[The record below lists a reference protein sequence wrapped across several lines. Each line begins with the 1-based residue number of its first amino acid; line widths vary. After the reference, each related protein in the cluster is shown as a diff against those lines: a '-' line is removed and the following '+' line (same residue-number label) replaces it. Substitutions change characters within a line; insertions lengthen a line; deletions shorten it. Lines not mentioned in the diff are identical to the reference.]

1 MADKKTS
8 ADAIDLIL
16 ARASK
21 QQNVGYDPTQEQQV
35 NEFYAQDQQ
44 RLDQALQQDKEG
56 FLLTNENLETSNPFI
71 SLPTNALNI
80 FGRTV
85 ASVAHNGLALGAT
98 YYTTSA
104 RDIERDLPN
113 DIKAANT
120 RIQLARNGQARIA
133 QEIDAIRKQVSLGTI
148 DPDTALREMQ
158 RKQAES
164 DRMAVD
170 PADVAKLQ
178 QRAPALVY
186 RHGTGEIR
194 TYQDAVNKV
203 NDLRATAKEVVGDRE
218 RGVSDILHTDA
229 LWNSNASKEIM
240 GGIQDKVHEY
250 AQNNPNA
257 SNWDKIKHAT
267 SEATHT
273 ITNNPAELLGT
284 TAESLANVLSKRML
298 VMGTAGETAN
308 FAITQRDRFNEQN
321 DRQNT
326 SMTDGEELA
335 TDLAVGAYGALNFV
349 GDSIL
354 HGATRLVSPV
364 ARTAVTG
371 ATAGSTATQASAGLL
386 QRVGQQ
392 IPDWA
397 KTAVV
402 NPVTANTAR
411 ISGAMGQEYV
421 TEGLQSVLEDSY
433 GHLDN
438 RFDVQKFAVGGTIG
452 ALAAGVMTAPTSTVR
467 MANDLVNKEATP
479 FDPIESADITSSRFD
494 PISVMAN
501 SYSNAERTAEGIKEV
516 RESNKQLLTDMV
528 SNIQEMETQQQ
539 EWQQVAPRKKQIEAS
554 ITQLTEDIL
563 INELADDTATVTQL
577 TTQREQL
584 ASELQSLNELK
595 DPKLTKTIEKAR
607 KQIREAS
614 DYHAKVTSQLDGY
627 KPADL
632 KAIQDSQAIIEQPD
646 VTTEDMAKAI
656 QDIVSF
662 PMLATA
668 QQLEIA
674 IQQVEQS
681 DPEMAQKLRTL
692 HAYKNMQFKGEDI
705 KTVSDHVAKGA
716 PTWRGLTQYE
726 EEFTKAQLSG
736 DASRTAILEQEL
748 DIFARSMES
757 KAQVAEE
764 ALAMS
769 KADGKPYTIVA
780 AKHGKQSVL
789 DWAIHDGVTPIP
801 ADNHSLVIEQG
812 ESDGLVYAIGN
823 DAWRIQQYQNARQ
836 VANTLTVGT
845 TPQPTQEQAPT
856 EAPIEPVVDTPI
868 TMPDTLLDQGMDN
881 REQAILQA
889 VIDVVGEDYNPQYIQ
904 DTVDYIAGREL
915 AGKKIA
921 VSGISRTAHV
931 GNTKAIN
938 ILDNVMA
945 IDSQPTAPTV
955 TEPTAP
961 LEQNVVTPTSE
972 GTDIVNVP
980 APTQNE
986 PVSPQIQ
993 SNEPTPSQ
1001 STTSPV
1007 ETLTETPAIATIDDE
1022 QASWDN
1028 FVDPSDEVDLTV
1040 HEYMDEPSAKV
1051 PQAVPAQEVK
1061 PEPINVWAGTNS
1073 NTHLSNFSHR
1083 PFVVKGKRFSSVEK
1097 AFHYAKALFANNAVL
1112 ANNIMNEGVA
1122 SKIKAMTSPR
1132 ALKMSPQEIER
1143 WNNNAERVMKN
1154 CMLESFRQNPK
1165 AMEQLLATGNAEITH
1180 QNGNGIEQD
1189 NGRFSRV
1196 LMEVREILR
1205 NEQDGSGISKPTD
1218 KVTPVD
1224 EATANPESSL
1234 EDKPVGVVRQR
1245 TYTVQRDIE
1254 PIVIRVTRLSSSN
1267 ELDRYTV
1274 ARLKEDGT
1282 YTNELY
1288 FEVLQGQS
1296 LENKLAEL
1304 MGDVT
1309 LESAIVDTTPN
1320 AEQADKADSHESNEP
1335 VDHYY
1340 DEDELHDNYTDVQQI
1355 GSVASLSDVA
1365 NAGAIASFVDTTR
1378 QAFKFFKQSIKQGSS
1393 NPLISVPDFVQQL
1406 FADRGL
1412 DGLSVQEY
1420 LQMYAGRDV
1429 TSADTGNVRAFH
1441 SFMYNRGVVG
1451 NKQMIA
1457 ELLDNLIAQ
1466 TTLDDTNLTATFL
1479 FDRDA
1484 NGTVIASENVK
1495 TAIGIS
1501 AFNWLVGNA
1510 SKTYSSAK
1518 FLGKVLDLGKDV
1530 AFYGKSAKDYRRYYG
1545 NRNMMVNSLGAEAV
1559 KALGIRAKDEAG
1571 DLQLQQ
1577 LETSLGIIAYE
1588 ALHARGL
1595 VQERTVTRFNILR
1608 DISRMGKYTVTREY
1622 IKRFAGDGYSD
1633 NTSLSQVV
1641 NAFSIIQRLS
1651 PYIRYKDSTG
1661 SIKPWAKDNYYVA
1674 TMASAKLDIPYDARV
1689 SKRDVESF
1697 NEAFPLVLKL
1707 MQNMSTPVTLVGNTL
1722 HRRVADNER
1731 IKNSK
1736 PIIGEQALSSS
1747 TIEALGNAQPYNDIF
1762 GRVFGVTVRDS
1773 NPLLE
1778 PQPFKQDSIRRS
1790 FGKVSKSLA
1799 TMLDKI
1805 QQLPVVIKP
1814 SADVI
1819 LHIGSMEDKSLLHA
1833 ILGVDTASLSTAHES
1848 RIDTIHAT
1856 NDAYMRDY
1864 ENASMFLN
1872 SIRGDD
1878 GKYPNIFHNL
1888 VVWSNQRIGYE
1899 ATSFN
1904 FQSSKLARAM
1914 STYEQSQVNIKR
1926 VKDDSIYNKDG
1937 SLSDYGKFLHG
1948 VAVYAE
1954 GLTKSAEYTQDMKN
1968 KNTIDKGLN
1977 KYIIPALHAQLQT
1990 QVMQDAIATAH
2001 KLNTNPKYVPTDKEV
2016 RNLSEAIAKMDGGVQ
2031 SFEAL
2036 LELAKYYNTAIGKT
2050 FTSYLTVESDGIT
2063 NGIAINQIQNG
2074 SATLHMLS
2082 QFGLIKEGETATSFH
2097 EVKDKGLIDYYET
2110 VGTASKKAL
2119 EVVVGLVS
2127 SNAEVNAVIA
2137 NSLAFLV
2144 PSYGNRAG
2152 GKIAGTPD
2160 NYGAGAVR
2168 LKEAAAESGIESI
2181 IKTLEKIA
2189 STQDQATL
2197 DLLNNHVHAL
2207 LQFYNARLAKITTNS
2222 PLNIDQVTDLVA
2234 WNVLGANDKVNADW
2248 HNALVAMPRTNEQEK
2263 LAFINAV
2270 SGSLPFYDSMVKGAV
2285 TANNFATF
2293 SKNFVQ
2299 RTNANKGYAFP
2310 LKDDKQYFTMQTVL
2324 SEQALTANRLSS
2336 ALFDSIEALQGQAT
2350 VDALAQVNAEF
2361 YSVRS
2366 ANIIITELAYSMYE
2380 TLYNTL
2386 VAHTLDMKVRKG
2398 LVRVDENGV
2407 ALDYLTVKEIADIKK
2422 KLNRYLPTG
2431 DTVFSQG
2438 GKDAH
2443 NTGIVFMESGRD
2455 YVQGD
2460 RFNQTAKFT
2469 DPRNGKAERKHNL
2482 GITRTFDTKTSLR
2495 GNSSITQSIDA
2506 GTSIN
2511 AIYEALEQGI
2521 SAINFHDSNGF
2532 NALNVFDGATQQNK
2546 AFIDILTNY
2555 STQAAFLQSVIRPL
2569 QGFLRVKSK
2578 AFTQNDKSIVLAL
2591 VAEVINTAEVMQE
2604 AEINKAKLLA
2614 SVTVVNQYG
2623 TEGGTYVRTQEELN
2637 QAKQYYQDAM
2647 NGNSKVDQVLNTL
2660 NTLVTKIQAMPVVTT
2675 RLNNID
2681 YGSGTVTIAP
2691 TENNTIDETPHIVVD
2706 TLREISSDLQNMDA
2720 STVVDKLVA
2729 KLGNTNAN
2737 GSSKLDGHYKVI
2749 LRLVKGILN
2758 PAITVNLFT
2767 ANQVPAH
2774 VSSTENL
2781 YTKGIQG
2788 WYDNKTKQI
2797 NIVYDPAMSSEVIV
2811 HELLHAVISSYI
2823 RSLFKMK
2830 KADKNFVRPIGVS
2843 SLLYIHKTLKDMG
2856 VGTKEGTQQFANAMS
2871 NIDEFISYALTNE
2884 SFMVYLSTVELKR
2897 FKAYQDDKSGKDVV
2911 GSERLITRLVRRAN
2925 DAFGAVVA
2933 SVASI
2938 LNAGTH
2944 LVHSD
2949 AKVITALEAVLRAGV
2964 RALGETDSERA
2975 NILQSSIDDDVKAIY
2990 KAQQSAQS
2998 QVSDMTMQEVVNNL
3012 KVAPTRSTEF
3022 TAQLEADVIPSLQGL
3037 FDAININPL
3046 FKDITQATDVQ
3057 AYWDNAVNAQ
3067 RAPYSST
3074 IKKVG
3079 IPLDDQETFVVEA
3092 LEAVL
3097 DTAMNKAYGNSIHKT
3112 VFKLYQLAKAQMNPQ
3127 DFFEGDWSKA
3137 TAMQKAVAEYRYN
3150 EVFGSRNTVGEDKR
3164 NHYLTRFMA
3173 LAIGSQYM
3181 STRLEKINYKA
3192 KLQFNDSD
3200 NWSARGRKFM
3210 EYVMDMI
3217 TDRLAKSGSSRSI
3230 RSHMNTLVTQLKD
3243 IEYESKHSI
3252 MDSIYE
3258 GITGSVGSTFSQLA
3272 KDVRSSIHASASSDM
3287 FTQSPFAVVRTGS
3300 SLVRMVTG
3308 KNLINIPSE
3317 YLEMRNRNNP
3327 NTLLTASEEVALE
3340 FATPKG
3346 IVKKMMLLLSKN
3358 NNVQQERERL
3368 MEATK
3373 RNLTF
3378 LLEQDGIETTPEN
3391 LKALTNTLL
3400 RTGLQH
3406 LLTDGLSTTDVL
3418 DLILDTQS
3426 RKSQQLALEKE
3437 IKAMHA
3443 NGDVM
3448 VRRTLDMAAY
3458 SVHQKSNKALAK
3470 NSRVIASEIGVN
3482 NQRTL
3487 LRADDPLVQKINHL
3501 HAIYALNLVPKADLQ
3516 RVSDM
3521 VIKVGFNSDNSIVS
3535 IIKLYQG
3542 LTDYANKVLFMD
3554 NQISMMQAYIPEI
3567 QNTHRSIEFS
3577 ESVKRDKEL
3586 EGSGYKYITVLGQGR
3601 STIGTPVKMYYSP
3614 ESNDQ
3619 RFVDGTMSITN
3630 PSGRGTTAK
3639 VQDVYVEEA
3648 LQLAEVVVDVRSG
3661 SNKAY
3666 DPMATK
3672 GAFMLPVYTVEGS
3685 ISEFKYEMEGSVRD
3699 ALLERDSSV
3708 IEVLSLYAG
3717 SNLDKVNSRRV
3728 NVNTADALYQDWS
3741 TNYITDPKA
3750 FTRISMNETDPRL
3763 VEIYRM
3769 IPYETREY
3777 MKELFGGSEFY
3788 VRNSVMTITF
3798 GYRKYAMTEMFD
3810 KDFNQRNVFEKSFVA
3825 VFEGVFKEK
3834 ARNYVGTG
3842 QRAIMEI
3849 VAKVKD
3855 AIVIRNVS
3863 TLLAN
3868 VASNFVLLSMYGV
3881 SPVAITRDTRLA
3893 ITAGLQ
3899 YKKDIVRLLQ
3909 AKQQLAMGYGNT
3921 QDHYDTIRKVQDSID
3936 RNPLKEFIESG
3947 MMSSIVEDVS
3957 LQTDK
3962 YSLESK
3968 FMDKYAKAINTI
3980 PKPVQTAFNWM
3991 MVSPNTPLH
4000 SFLSN
4005 STAMSDFAAKYVL
4018 FKHNTKDGISFND
4031 AIFESHEA
4039 FINYDVPTSKA
4050 LQFMNDMGL
4059 VMFTKYFLRIQRV
4072 IMKLMGERPGSM
4084 IAHGLLL
4091 GYMLDVPTIFDAY
4104 FPMNLGNPL
4113 HPSIFMSPSIVTE
4126 PFPMS
4131 IFLK

>member
-8 ADAIDLIL
+8 ADAIDFIL

-35 NEFYAQDQQ
+35 NDFYAQDQQ
-44 RLDQALQQDKEG
+44 RLNQAIQQDQEG

-71 SLPTNALNI
+71 SVPANALNI

-85 ASVAHNGLALGAT
+85 ASVAHSGLALGAT

-164 DRMAVD
+164 DRMTVD
-170 PADVAKLQ
+170 PADIAKLQ

-194 TYQDAVNKV
+194 TYQDAVNKI
-203 NDLRATAKEVVGDRE
+203 NDLRNTAKEVVGDRE

-229 LWNSNASKEIM
+229 LWNSNASKEVM
-240 GGIQDKVHEY
+240 GDVQRANADYI
-250 AQNNPNA
+250 ANNPDA
-257 SNWDKIKHAT
+257 SNWDKIKQVTKNTA
-267 SEATHT
+267 HT
-273 ITNNPAELLGT
+273 LTNNPAELLGT

-326 SMTDGEELA
+326 SMTDEEELA

-349 GDSIL
+349 GDAIL

-402 NPVTANTAR
+402 NPVTANTTR
-411 ISGAMGQEYV
+411 IAGAMGQEYV

-438 RFDVQKFAVGGTIG
+438 RFDVQKFAEGGTIG

-479 FDPIESADITSSRFD
+479 FDPIASADITSRRFD
-494 PISVMAN
+494 PVSVMAH
-501 SYSNAERTAEGIKEV
+501 SYSNAERTTEGITEV

-528 SNIQEMETQQQ
+528 SNLQEMETQQQ
-539 EWQQVAPRKKQIEAS
+539 EWQQVAPRKKQIEES
-554 ITQLTEDIL
+554 IKQLTQDIL
-563 INELADDTATVTQL
+563 VNELADDTANIVKL
-577 TTQREQL
+577 TNQREQL
-584 ASELQSLNELK
+584 ASELQSLNEMK

-632 KAIQDSQAIIEQPD
+632 KAIQDSQAIIEQPN

-705 KTVSDHVAKGA
+705 KTVSEHVAKGA

-757 KAQVAEE
+757 KRLAAEE

-780 AKHGKQSVL
+780 SKHGKQSAL
-789 DWAIHDGVTPIP
+789 EWAVHDGVATIP
-801 ADNHSLVIEQG
+801 ADNYSRVINKG
-812 ESDGLVYAIGN
+812 ESDGLVFAIGE

-836 VANTLTVGT
+836 VANAISVGT
-845 TPQPTQEQAPT
+845 TPQPTQEQAAE
-856 EAPIEPVVDTPI
+856 EAPIEPMTDTPVS
-868 TMPDTLLDQGMDN
+868 MSDTSLDQGMDS

-889 VIDVVGEDYNPQYIQ
+889 IVDVVGEAHNPQYIQ

-915 AGKKIA
+915 AGKKIY
-921 VSGISRTAHV
+921 VSGISRTTHV
-931 GNTKAIN
+931 GTTKAIK

-955 TEPTAP
+955 TEPTTP
-961 LEQNVVTPTSE
+961 LAQNVVTPTSE
-972 GTDIVNVP
+972 GTDIVSVP
-980 APTQNE
+980 TPTQNE
-986 PVSPQIQ
+986 PESPQIQ
-993 SNEPTPSQ
+993 SNDPTPSQ

-1007 ETLTETPAIATIDDE
+1007 ETLIETPAIDTIDADE

-1028 FVDPSDEVDLTV
+1028 FVDPSDDDVDLAID
-1040 HEYMDEPSAKV
+1040 EYVDEPSVEASQIT
-1051 PQAVPAQEVK
+1051 PDQEVT
-1061 PEPINVWAGTNS
+1061 PEPIKEDT
-1073 NTHLSNFSHR
+1073 
-1083 PFVVKGKRFSSVEK
+1083 P
-1097 AFHYAKALFANNAVL
+1097 
-1112 ANNIMNEGVA
+1112 
-1122 SKIKAMTSPR
+1122 
-1132 ALKMSPQEIER
+1132 
-1143 WNNNAERVMKN
+1143 NNN
-1154 CMLESFRQNPK
+1154 
-1165 AMEQLLATGNAEITH
+1165 
-1180 QNGNGIEQD
+1180 
-1189 NGRFSRV
+1189 
-1196 LMEVREILR
+1196 
-1205 NEQDGSGISKPTD
+1205 
-1218 KVTPVD
+1218 
-1224 EATANPESSL
+1224 
-1234 EDKPVGVVRQR
+1234 QR

-1254 PIVIRVTRLSSSN
+1254 PMAIRVTSLESSD
-1267 ELDRYTV
+1267 ELARYTV

-1282 YTNELY
+1282 YTSEMY
-1288 FEVLQGQS
+1288 FEVMQGHT

-1320 AEQADKADSHESNEP
+1320 AEQADKADRHESNEP

-1340 DEDELHDNYTDVQQI
+1340 DEDESHDNYTDVQQI
-1355 GSVASLSDVA
+1355 GSVKSLSDVS
-1365 NAGAIASFVDTTR
+1365 NAGAITSFVDKTR
-1378 QAFKFFKQSIKQGSS
+1378 QAFKFFQQSIKQGST
-1393 NPLISVPDFVQQL
+1393 NPLISVPDFIQQL

-1412 DGLSVQEY
+1412 NGLSVQEY
-1420 LQMYAGRDV
+1420 LQMYTGRDV
-1429 TSADTGNVRAFH
+1429 TSADADNVRAFH
-1441 SFMYNRGVVG
+1441 SFMYDRGVLG

-1466 TTLDDTNLTATFL
+1466 TNLDDTNLTATFL
-1479 FDRDA
+1479 FDKDA
-1484 NGTVIASENVK
+1484 NGKVIASENVK

-1510 SKTYSSAK
+1510 SKTYSSDK

-1608 DISRMGKYTVTREY
+1608 DISQMGKYTVIREY
-1622 IKRFAGDGYSD
+1622 IKRFAGDVYPD

-1641 NAFSIIQRLS
+1641 NAFNIIQRLS

-1661 SIKPWAKDNYYVA
+1661 SIKPWAKDNYYA
-1674 TMASAKLDIPYDARV
+1674 GTMASAQLDIPYDARV
-1689 SKRDVESF
+1689 SKRDVASF
-1697 NEAFPLVLKL
+1697 NEAFPLVLQL
-1707 MQNMSTPVTLVGNTL
+1707 MQNMSTPVILVGNTM

-1747 TIEALGNAQPYNDIF
+1747 TIEALGNAQPYNNIF
-1762 GRVFGVTVRDS
+1762 GHVFGVTVRDS
-1773 NPLLE
+1773 NPLLA
-1778 PQPFKQDSIRRS
+1778 PTPFKQDSIRKS

-1805 QQLPVVIKP
+1805 QQLPVMIKP

-1819 LHIGSMEDKSLLHA
+1819 LRIGSMQDKSLLHA

-1848 RIDTIHAT
+1848 RIDSIHAT

-1864 ENASMFLN
+1864 ENASMFLD
-1872 SIRGDD
+1872 SIRGED
-1878 GKYPNIFHNL
+1878 GKYPSIFHQL

-1914 STYEQSQVNIKR
+1914 STYEQSQVGIKR
-1926 VKDDSIYNKDG
+1926 VKGDSIYNKDG

-1954 GLTKSAEYTQDMKN
+1954 GLTKSAEYAQNMKN

-2001 KLNTNPKYVPTDKEV
+2001 KLNTNAKYVPSDAEV
-2016 RNLSEAIAKMDGGVQ
+2016 RNLSEAIAKMEGGVQ

-2036 LELAKYYNTAIGKT
+2036 LELAKYYNTPVGKT

-2074 SATLHMLS
+2074 SATMYMLS

-2110 VGTASKKAL
+2110 VGAASKKAL
-2119 EVVVGLVS
+2119 EVVVSLVS

-2181 IKTLEKIA
+2181 IKTLEEIA
-2189 STQDQATL
+2189 STQDQAKL
-2197 DLLNNHVHAL
+2197 DLLNNHVHTL
-2207 LQFYNARLAKITTNS
+2207 LQFYNARLAKITSNS
-2222 PLNIDQVTDLVA
+2222 PLNLDQVTDLIV
-2234 WNVLGANDKVNADW
+2234 WSVLGANGKVNADY
-2248 HNALVAMPRTNEQEK
+2248 NALVEMPRTTAQEK

-2270 SGSLPFYDSMVKGAV
+2270 SGSSPFYDSMVKGAV
-2285 TANNFATF
+2285 TANNFAMF

-2324 SEQALTANRLSS
+2324 SEQALSANRLSS
-2336 ALFDSIEALQGQAT
+2336 VLFDAIEALQGQAT

-2361 YSVRS
+2361 YAVRS
-2366 ANIIITELAYSMYE
+2366 ANIAITELAYSIYE
-2380 TLYNTL
+2380 TLYSTL

-2482 GITRTFDTKTSLR
+2482 GIKRTFDTKTSLR

-2511 AIYEALEQGI
+2511 AIYQALEQGI
-2521 SAINFHDSNGF
+2521 SALNFHDSNGF

-2546 AFIDILTNY
+2546 AFIDILTKY

-2569 QGFLRVKSK
+2569 QGFLRVKAK
-2578 AFTQNDKSIVLAL
+2578 AFTQEDKATVMAL
-2591 VAEVINTAEVMQE
+2591 VADVIHTAKVMRE

-2623 TEGGTYVRTQEELN
+2623 TEGGTYIRTQEELD
-2637 QAKQYYQDAM
+2637 QAKQYYHDAV
-2647 NGNSKVDQVLNTL
+2647 NGNSKVDQVINTL
-2660 NTLVTKIQAMPVVTT
+2660 NKLAAKVNSIPVVTT

-2681 YGSGTVTIAP
+2681 YGSGTVTVAP
-2691 TENNTIDETPHIVVD
+2691 TENNTIDETPHVVVD
-2706 TLREISSDLQNMDA
+2706 TLREVSSDLQNMNA
-2720 STVVDKLVA
+2720 SAVVDKLVA
-2729 KLGNTNAN
+2729 VLGTSDGN

-2749 LRLVKGILN
+2749 LGLMKGILN
-2758 PAITVNLFT
+2758 PATTVNLFT

-2774 VSSTENL
+2774 ISSTENL

-2811 HELLHAVISSYI
+2811 HELLHAIISSYI
-2823 RSLFKMK
+2823 RSLFNK
-2830 KADKNFVRPIGVS
+2830 KRADKDFVMPIGVS

-2856 VGTKEGTQQFANAMS
+2856 VGVKEGTQQFANAMS

-2884 SFMVYLSTVELKR
+2884 AFMVYLSTVELKR
-2897 FKAYQDDKSGKDVV
+2897 FNAYKDDTSNKDVI
-2911 GSERLITRLVRRAN
+2911 GSERLITRLVRRAK

-2975 NILQSSIDDDVKAIY
+2975 NILQSSIDDSVKATY

-3037 FDAININPL
+3037 FDTINVNPL

-3127 DFFEGDWSKA
+3127 DFFDGDWSKA
-3137 TAMQKAVAEYRYN
+3137 TAVQKAVAEYRYN

-3200 NWSARGRKFM
+3200 NWAARGRKFM
-3210 EYVMDMI
+3210 EYVMDLI

-3230 RSHMNTLVTQLKD
+3230 RAHMSTLVTQLKD
-3243 IEYESKHSI
+3243 IEYESKHNI

-3272 KDVRSSIHASASSDM
+3272 KDVRNNIHASASSDM

-3300 SLVRMVTG
+3300 SLVRLVTG

-3327 NTLLTASEEVALE
+3327 NTLLNAAEEVALE
-3340 FATPKG
+3340 FASPKG

-3358 NNVQQERERL
+3358 NSVQQERERL

-3378 LLEQDGIETTPEN
+3378 LLEQDGIETTPDN

-3426 RKSQQLALEKE
+3426 RKSQQVALEKE

-3448 VRRTLDMAAY
+3448 IRRTLDMAAY

-3470 NSRVIASEIGVN
+3470 NARVIASEIGVN

-3487 LRADDPLVQKINHL
+3487 LKADDPLVQKINHL

-3542 LTDYANKVLFMD
+3542 LTEYANKVLFMD

-3601 STIGTPVKMYYSP
+3601 GTTGTPVKMYYSP

-3639 VQDVYVEEA
+3639 VQDVYIEES
-3648 LQLAEVVVDVRSG
+3648 LQLAEVFVDVRSG
-3661 SNKAY
+3661 SNTAY

-3699 ALLERDSSV
+3699 ELLERDSSV
-3708 IEVLSLYAG
+3708 IEVLSMYAG

-3728 NVNTADALYQDWS
+3728 NVHTADALYQDWS

-3810 KDFNQRNVFEKSFVA
+3810 KDFNQRNVFEKSFVS

-3849 VAKVKD
+3849 IAKVKD

-3899 YKKDIVRLLQ
+3899 YKKDVVRLLQ

-3921 QDHYDTIRKVQDSID
+3921 QEHYDTIRKVQDSID

-3968 FMDKYAKAINTI
+3968 FMDKYAKAINTV
-3980 PKPVQTAFNWM
+3980 PKPMQTAFNWM

-4000 SFLSN
+4000 AFLSN

-4018 FKHNTKDGISFND
+4018 FKHNTKDGMSFNN

-4072 IMKLMGERPGSM
+4072 IMKLMGDRPGSM

-4091 GYMLDVPTIFDAY
+4091 GFMLDVPTIFNAY
-4104 FPMNLGNPL
+4104 FPMSIGNPL